1 MGDVSMGS
9 CVMLPCSKEMV
20 GSEECLREVL
30 LLIREGKRQYPTNP
44 QHKRIGNN
52 RIDSHF
58 PQRLSLRRVII
69 IIAPAIHQQPL
80 RMQLHVTP
88 HHKPLP
94 ISLTPHPATSCTPQP
109 RGTRRAP
116 PPTAHTSATHL
127 ASTPPCSP
135 RHSPTPRLPLTTTHN
150 PHRSAGTRD
159 SVPACGGASDN
170 SPRRRSCNKWSARTA
185 PPPRTG

>member
-1 MGDVSMGS
+1 MSSLSFSKNMGDVSMGS
-9 CVMLPCSKEMV
+9 CVMLPCSKEMM
-20 GSEECLREVL
+20 GSKECLREVL

-88 HHKPLP
+88 QAVTHFTDAASSNVVHATTPRNAPRSTANCTYFSHTPRFHASLLTSPQPDSSSTPHHHTQPSP
-94 ISLTPHPATSCTPQP
+94 IS
-109 RGTRRAP
+109 R
-116 PPTAHTSATHL
+116 
-127 ASTPPCSP
+127 
-135 RHSPTPRLPLTTTHN
+135 N
-150 PHRSAGTRD
+150 
-159 SVPACGGASDN
+159 
-170 SPRRRSCNKWSARTA
+170 
-185 PPPRTG
+185 TG